1 MARQRRKPRPAAA
14 GPQRSEH
21 SGLKGNLAWAA
32 GILAAVAGVIAAI
45 PVIAGSDDEQTQLR
59 SATSRTAKVKLSVGP
74 RMSADLAA
82 REWGAQ
88 PQSCGDMKGNGT
100 YPVAAVAPT
109 STTTVS
115 YVQYEQAPAEP
126 APAEPAPAP
135 DAGSSQA
142 PPPTGTPPPAD
153 ETPAPEDDDGADE
166 AAPPPN
172 DSPAAGEP
180 QAESQRVVIPNDPRI
195 EQRLDT
201 GGIRTL

>member
-45 PVIAGSDDEQTQLR
+45 PVIAGSGDEQTQLS
-59 SATSRTAKVKLSVGP
+59 SANSRTAKVKLSVGP

-82 REWGAQ
+82 REWGAR
-88 PQSCGDMKGNGT
+88 PESCGDMKGTGT

-115 YVQYEQAPAEP
+115 YVQYEQPPAE
-126 APAEPAPAP
+126 PAEPAPAP
-135 DAGSSQA
+135 EAGSAETA
-142 PPPTGTPPPAD
+142 PATETPPPAEAPPATD
-153 ETPAPEDDDGADE
+153 AQQGESPAPG
-166 AAPPPN
+166 
-172 DSPAAGEP
+172 GEP
-180 QAESQRVVIPNDPRI
+180 GAGSESNSQSRIVDP
-195 EQRLDT
+195 DDS
-201 GGIRTL
+201 